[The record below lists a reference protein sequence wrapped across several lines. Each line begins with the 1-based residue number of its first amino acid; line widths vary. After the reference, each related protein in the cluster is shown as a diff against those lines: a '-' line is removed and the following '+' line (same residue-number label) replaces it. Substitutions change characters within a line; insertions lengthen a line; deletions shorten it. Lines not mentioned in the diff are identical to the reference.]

1 MRRLLLAALALTL
14 LPACGGEEGVADE
27 DAAPGDGTVVEVSLG
42 EFAIEPSTIEVDPG
56 SYTFRVTN
64 DGGAVHALEIEGPSG
79 EVETAELAA
88 GESADL
94 NLDLEDGEYEMY
106 CPVGDH
112 RDRGMEGT
120 IIVGG
125 GGGGTTTDETTT
137 DDDDEDEDDEDE
149 DSGYRY

>member
-14 LPACGGEEGVADE
+14 LPACGGEEGGADE
-27 DAAPGDGTVVEVSLG
+27 DASPGGGGTVVEVSLG
-42 EFAIEPSTIEVDPG
+42 EFAIEPSTIEADAG
-56 SYTFRVTN
+56 SYTFHVTN

-79 EVETAELAA
+79 EVETAELAS

-94 NLDLEDGEYEMY
+94 TLDLEDGEYEMY

-120 IIVGG
+120 IVVGGG
-125 GGGGTTTDETTT
+125 GGGGTTTD
-137 DDDDEDEDDEDE
+137 DDEDEDEDE

>member
-1 MRRLLLAALALTL
+1 MRRLLLLAALALTL
-14 LPACGGEEGVADE
+14 LPACGGEEETGG
-27 DAAPGDGTVVEVSLG
+27 DAASGGGAVVDVSLTD
-42 EFAIEPSTIEVDPG
+42 FAIEPAAITADPG

-64 DGGAVHALEIEGPSG
+64 DGAALHALEIEGPSG
-79 EVETAELAA
+79 EVETTELAA
-88 GESADL
+88 GESGEL
-94 NLDLEDGEYEMY
+94 NVDLEDGEYEMY

-120 IIVGG
+120 ITVGG

-137 DDDDEDEDDEDE
+137 TDDD